1 VETHPQQS
9 GLTSAQVAQRV
20 AEGET
25 NETARRTSRPV
36 SEIIRANVLT
46 RFNAIVGALA
56 AVVLVTGH
64 PQDALFGLVIVA
76 NTGIGVVQ
84 ELRAKRTLDRLAVL
98 GEEPVRVMRDGVET
112 KLRPQDIVQDD
123 LILIGPGDRVMVD
136 GEVTEGPGEPGMEV
150 DESLLT
156 GETDP
161 VTKKPGD
168 QVLSGSFV
176 VSGSGAFIATRVGR
190 RSYAARLEE
199 EASVFSL
206 AKSELMAGINR
217 FLRLITW
224 VIVPVAVLL
233 TASQLAYANGA
244 FSDAVA
250 GAVAGIITMIP
261 EGLVLLTSVAFAVGV
276 IRLGR
281 RRCLVQELP
290 AIEVLARVDVL
301 CLDKTGTLTEPGME
315 LDQTIELVPGVP
327 VRTVLA
333 SLVGAEE
340 RPNATM
346 QAIASGLTGL
356 PTAGASAPGPAG
368 QEVPAAGAPAD
379 GSAGKEVPAAGA
391 SAGRSA
397 GQEVTAEKPASERT
411 PVLAGALGG
420 DARWRPVH
428 VVPFSSARK
437 WSGAVFA
444 DAGPA
449 SGGWVLGAPD
459 VLLPPGDPAR
469 EQANA
474 KAADGLRVLVL
485 GRADPA
491 DVSDSGRRGADGL
504 RVEAAAL
511 FVLRQRLRAEAPRT
525 LAYFAEQDVAVKVIS
540 GDSAVSVGAIARQL
554 GIGGADHPVDART
567 LPSGEE
573 EVSRAG
579 DGTAAARNGTAAAR
593 DENGTAAAR
602 NGSAAAR
609 DENGTAAA
617 GDGPGTALDGD
628 GDAADHGDLTGR
640 GNATPADAAI
650 RAKSA
655 GSDGAAGGRDALP
668 EAELA
673 AVADALEGNSIFG
686 RVTPRQKQIFVTA
699 LQSRGHT
706 VAMTGDGINDV
717 LALIRADLGVAM
729 GSGSGATRAAAK
741 IVLLDDSFA
750 TLPYVVAE
758 GRRVLGNIERVA
770 SLFLTK
776 TAYAVLLSVATAV
789 VGLAAVAELRG
800 LRFPFL
806 PRHLTLISTLTIGV
820 PAFVLAHAP
829 STQRVAP
836 GFVSRVLRFAIPSGI
851 ACAAATFSAYL
862 IARLTP
868 GSNLIAD
875 RTTAVITLSA
885 TALWVLALVAR
896 PYTWWR
902 IALVAAMA
910 GGIVL
915 ALTIP
920 ASRTFFQ
927 LRGHDLASDLIGL
940 GIAAAAGVVLTV
952 FLALTHRLPGRQDSR
967 AGP

>member
-1 VETHPQQS
+1 MAVDSVPDGGFVETHLQQG

-20 AEGET
+20 AAGESNDT
-25 NETARRTSRPV
+25 GRRTSRPV
-36 SEIIRANVLT
+36 PDIVRANVAT
-46 RFNAIVGALA
+46 RFNAIVGALC

-76 NTGIGVVQ
+76 NTGIGVIQ

-98 GEEPVRVMRDGVET
+98 GEEPARVVRDGAET
-112 KLRPQDIVQDD
+112 ALRPRDIVLGD
-123 LILIGPGDRVMVD
+123 LVLIGPGDRIMVD
-136 GEVTEGPGEPGMEV
+136 GEVTDRPGGPGAPDGPGMPGGPGGPGIEV

-161 VTKKPGD
+161 VTKKAGD

-176 VSGSGAFIATRVGR
+176 VSGSGAFTATRVGR
-190 RSYAARLEE
+190 HSYAARLEA

-206 AKSELMAGINR
+206 ARSELMAGVNR
-217 FLRLITW
+217 FLRLVTW
-224 VIVPVAVLL
+224 VIVPVAILL
-233 TASQLAYANGA
+233 TVSQLAYAGGA
-244 FSDAVA
+244 FPDAVA
-250 GAVAGIITMIP
+250 GAVAGIVTMIP

-315 LDQTIELVPGVP
+315 LDQVIELLPGVP
-327 VRTVLA
+327 AREVLT
-333 SLVGAEE
+333 SLAGAQE
-340 RPNATM
+340 RPNATL
-346 QAIASGLTGL
+346 QAIASGL
-356 PTAGASAPGPAG
+356 AGPPAEGAP
-368 QEVPAAGAPAD
+368 VPAAAQRREAP
-379 GSAGKEVPAAGA
+379 
-391 SAGRSA
+391 
-397 GQEVTAEKPASERT
+397 
-411 PVLAGALGG
+411 
-420 DARWRPVH
+420 WRPVH
-428 VVPFSSARK
+428 LVPFSSARK

-459 VLLPPGDPAR
+459 VLLPPSDPAR
-469 EQANA
+469 EQAGA

-491 DVSDSGRRGADGL
+491 DLSDGGRPGRGGPHI
-504 RVEAAAL
+504 EAAAL
-511 FVLRQRLRAEAPRT
+511 LVLRQRLRAEAPRT
-525 LAYFAEQDVAVKVIS
+525 LDYFAEQNVAVKVIS

-554 GIGGADHPVDART
+554 GIEGADHPVDART
-567 LPSGEE
+567 LPGEPGE
-573 EVSRAG
+573 P
-579 DGTAAARNGTAAAR
+579 
-593 DENGTAAAR
+593 DERGKP
-602 NGSAAAR
+602 
-609 DENGTAAA
+609 DERGEP
-617 GDGPGTALDGD
+617 GKPGEPEPLPGPA
-628 GDAADHGDLTGR
+628 
-640 GNATPADAAI
+640 
-650 RAKSA
+650 
-655 GSDGAAGGRDALP
+655 
-668 EAELA
+668 LA
-673 AVADALEGNSIFG
+673 ALADALEGNSVFG
-686 RVTPRQKQIFVTA
+686 RVTPRQKQAFVTA

-717 LALIRADLGVAM
+717 LALTRADLGVAM

-741 IVLLDDSFA
+741 IVLMDDSFA

-776 TAYAVLLSVATAV
+776 TVYAVLLSIATAV
-789 VGLAAVAELRG
+789 VGLTADEGLQG

-820 PAFVLAHAP
+820 PAFVLALAP
-829 STQRVAP
+829 SAQRVAP
-836 GFVSRVLRFAIPSGI
+836 GFVSRVLRFAVPAGI
-851 ACAAATFSAYL
+851 ACAAATFAAYL

-868 GSNLIAD
+868 GSSLAAD

-910 GGIVL
+910 AGMLL
-915 ALTIP
+915 ALTVGV
-920 ASRTFFQ
+920 SRTFFD
-927 LRGHDLASDLIGL
+927 LHRYDLATDVAGL
-940 GIAAAAGVVLTV
+940 AIAACAGAALTV
-952 FLALTHRLPGRQDSR
+952 FLALTHRLPGGKSPRPDH
-967 AGP
+967 

>member
-20 AEGET
+20 AGGET
-25 NETARRTSRPV
+25 NDTGRRTSRPV
-36 SEIIRANVLT
+36 SEIVRANVLT
-46 RFNAIVGALA
+46 RFNAIVSALA
-56 AVVLVTGH
+56 AVVLATGH

-98 GEEPVRVMRDGVET
+98 GEEPVTVMRDGAEATV
-112 KLRPQDIVQDD
+112 RPRDVVLGD
-123 LILIGPGDRVMVD
+123 LILVGPGDRIMVD
-136 GEVTEGPGEPGMEV
+136 GEVTGGPGMEV

-176 VSGSGAFIATRVGR
+176 VSGSGAFTATRVGR
-190 RSYAARLEE
+190 RSYAARLES

-206 AKSELMAGINR
+206 ARSELMAGINH

-244 FSDAVA
+244 FPDAVA

-281 RRCLVQELP
+281 RQCLVQELP

-301 CLDKTGTLTEPGME
+301 CLDKTGTLTEPGMQ
-315 LDQTIELVPGVP
+315 LDQVIELMPGVP
-327 VRTVLA
+327 ARKVLA

-346 QAIASGLTGL
+346 QAIASGL
-356 PTAGASAPGPAG
+356 ADRSSAE
-368 QEVPAAGAPAD
+368 EVPAQEPPRAGHSVAESSAGG
-379 GSAGKEVPAAGA
+379 GSAGGVPVERAL
-391 SAGRSA
+391 
-397 GQEVTAEKPASERT
+397 AERAPAERA
-411 PVLAGALGG
+411 PALAGALSGQ
-420 DARWRPVH
+420 APWRPVH

-444 DAGPA
+444 DAGAA

-459 VLLPPGDPAR
+459 VLLSPGDPAR
-469 EQANA
+469 EQAET

-485 GRADPA
+485 GRADAA
-491 DVSDSGRRGADGL
+491 DFSDLGLPGADASHVEDGH
-504 RVEAAAL
+504 VEAAAL
-511 FVLRQRLRAEAPRT
+511 LVLRQRLRAEAGRT
-525 LAYFAEQDVAVKVIS
+525 LAYFAEQEVAVKVIS
-540 GDSAVSVGAIARQL
+540 GDSAVSVGSIARQL
-554 GIGGADHPVDART
+554 GIDGAEHPVDART
-567 LPSGEE
+567 LPTGDEMSQAEDGLAPRD
-573 EVSRAG
+573 SAPAPGDGGATAG
-579 DGTAAARNGTAAAR
+579 DGG
-593 DENGTAAAR
+593 
-602 NGSAAAR
+602 
-609 DENGTAAA
+609 
-617 GDGPGTALDGD
+617 GDG
-628 GDAADHGDLTGR
+628 AAD
-640 GNATPADAAI
+640 GNGAATPADGTATPADGTATPADRAAPGD
-650 RAKSA
+650 RAASGTGAVDGREPA
-655 GSDGAAGGRDALP
+655 GPELEALAGVLD
-668 EAELA
+668 
-673 AVADALEGNSIFG
+673 GNSVFG

-717 LALIRADLGVAM
+717 LALTRADLGVAM

-750 TLPYVVAE
+750 TLPHVVAE

-776 TAYAVLLSVATAV
+776 TAYAVLLSTATAV
-789 VGLAAVAELRG
+789 VALAAVELQG

-820 PAFVLAHAP
+820 PAFVLALAP
-829 STQRVAP
+829 SAQRVAP
-836 GFVSRVLRFAIPSGI
+836 GFVSRVLRFAVPSGI
-851 ACAAATFSAYL
+851 ACAAATFAAYL

-868 GSNLIAD
+868 GSDLIAD
-875 RTTAVITLSA
+875 RTTAVVTLSA

-902 IALVAAMA
+902 ITLVAAMA
-910 GGIVL
+910 GGMLL
-915 ALTIP
+915 ALTLP
-920 ASRTFFQ
+920 ASRKFFE
-927 LRGHDLASDLIGL
+927 LRQHDLTTDLIGL
-940 GIAAAAGVVLTV
+940 GIAALAGVLLTV
-952 FLALTHRLPGRQDSR
+952 FLALTHRLPGGDDSR
-967 AGP
+967 AGHEWPTRRAGES

>member
-1 VETHPQQS
+1 VETHPQYS

-20 AEGET
+20 ARGET
-25 NETARRTSRPV
+25 NDTGRRTSRPV

-46 RFNAIVGALA
+46 RFNAIVAVLA

-98 GEEPVRVMRDGVET
+98 GEQPVRVVHDGVET
-112 KLRPQDIVQDD
+112 ALRPQDIVLGD
-123 LILIGPGDRVMVD
+123 LILVGPGERIMVD
-136 GEVTEGPGEPGMEV
+136 GEVTGGTGLEV

-156 GETDP
+156 GETDT
-161 VTKKPGD
+161 VAKKPGD

-176 VSGSGAFIATRVGR
+176 VSGSGAFTATRVGR
-190 RSYAARLEE
+190 NAYAARLEG

-206 AKSELMAGINR
+206 ARSELMAGINR

-224 VIVPVAVLL
+224 VIVPVAILL
-233 TASQLAYANGA
+233 TVSQLAYAHGN
-244 FSDAVA
+244 FPDAVA

-281 RRCLVQELP
+281 RQCLVQELP

-315 LDQTIELVPGVP
+315 LDQVIELTPGVP
-327 VRTVLA
+327 ARTVLA
-333 SLVGAEE
+333 SLLGAEE
-340 RPNATM
+340 KPNATM
-346 QAIASGLTGL
+346 QAIASGLTIR
-356 PTAGASAPGPAG
+356 PARGAL
-368 QEVPAAGAPAD
+368 AD
-379 GSAGKEVPAAGA
+379 GSVAETARAAEASADAAPANGSSTDGTSADGTPADWA
-391 SAGRSA
+391 SAGRASA
-397 GQEVTAEKPASERT
+397 EEILPGEIPA
-411 PVLAGALGG
+411 LAGAPSG
-420 DARWRPVH
+420 ATRWQPVQ

-437 WSGAVFA
+437 WSGVVFA

-469 EQANA
+469 EQAEA

-491 DVSDSGRRGADGL
+491 GLGDPGRPGPDGL
-504 RVEAAAL
+504 QVEAAVL
-511 FVLRQRLRAEAPRT
+511 FVLRQRLRPEARRT
-525 LAYFAEQDVAVKVIS
+525 LAYFAEQAVAVKVIS

-554 GIGGADHPVDART
+554 GIGGAEHPVDARD
-567 LPSGEE
+567 LPSGEPAGP
-573 EVSRAG
+573 VPDGRA
-579 DGTAAARNGTAAAR
+579 
-593 DENGTAAAR
+593 
-602 NGSAAAR
+602 
-609 DENGTAAA
+609 
-617 GDGPGTALDGD
+617 
-628 GDAADHGDLTGR
+628 
-640 GNATPADAAI
+640 
-650 RAKSA
+650 
-655 GSDGAAGGRDALP
+655 DGAGLAEP
-668 EAELA
+668 ELA
-673 AVADALEGNSIFG
+673 ALAGQLEANSVFG

-706 VAMTGDGINDV
+706 VAMTGDGVNDV
-717 LALIRADLGVAM
+717 LALTRADLGVAM
-729 GSGSGATRAAAK
+729 GSGSGATRAVAK
-741 IVLLDDSFA
+741 IVLMDDNFA
-750 TLPYVVAE
+750 TLPHVVAE
-758 GRRVLGNIERVA
+758 GRRVLGNVERVA

-776 TAYAVLLSVATAV
+776 TVYAVLLSIATAV
-789 VGLAAVAELRG
+789 VGLAAIAGLEG

-820 PAFVLAHAP
+820 PAFVLALAP
-829 STQRVAP
+829 SAQRVAP
-836 GFVSRVLRFAIPSGI
+836 GFVSRVLRFAIPAGV

-868 GSNLIAD
+868 GGDLTAD
-875 RTTAVITLSA
+875 RTTAVVTLAA

-910 GGIVL
+910 AGMLL

-920 ASRTFFQ
+920 FSRTFF
-927 LRGHDLASDLIGL
+927 DLHAHNLATDAIGL
-940 GIAAAAGVVLTV
+940 ALAAAAGVVLTM
-952 FLALTHRLPGRQDSR
+952 FLKLTHRLPG
-967 AGP
+967 AGASPA

>member
-1 VETHPQQS
+1 M
-9 GLTSAQVAQRV
+9 TSAQVAQRV
-20 AEGET
+20 TNGET
-25 NETARRTSRPV
+25 NDTARRTSRPV
-36 SEIIRANVLT
+36 SHIVRANVLT

-76 NTGIGVVQ
+76 NTGICVVQ

-98 GEEPVRVMRDGVET
+98 GEEQVRVMRDGAEAE
-112 KLRPQDIVQDD
+112 LRPQDIVLDD
-123 LILIGPGDRVMVD
+123 LILVGPGDRIMVD
-136 GEVTEGPGEPGMEV
+136 GEITDGPGEPAMEV

-176 VSGSGAFIATRVGR
+176 VSGSGAFTATRVGR
-190 RSYAARLEE
+190 RSYAARLED

-206 AKSELMAGINR
+206 ARSELMAGINR
-217 FLRLITW
+217 FLRIITW
-224 VIVPVAVLL
+224 VIVPVAALL
-233 TASQLAYANGA
+233 TASQLAYASGD
-244 FSDAVA
+244 FPDAVA

-315 LDQTIELVPGVP
+315 LDQVIELVPGVP
-327 VRTVLA
+327 ARKVLA

-346 QAIASGLTGL
+346 QAIASGLAGL
-356 PTAGASAPGPAG
+356 RAEGASTRATSTGEAATREAATG
-368 QEVPAAGAPAD
+368 EASTGGVPAERVSADGASPRDVPAERAPALAGAP
-379 GSAGKEVPAAGA
+379 
-391 SAGRSA
+391 
-397 GQEVTAEKPASERT
+397 
-411 PVLAGALGG
+411 GG
-420 DARWRPVH
+420 ETRWRPVH

-485 GRADPA
+485 GRADETGF
-491 DVSDSGRRGADGL
+491 SDLGRPGADGL
-504 RVEAAAL
+504 QVDAAAL
-511 FVLRQRLRAEAPRT
+511 LLLRQRLRAEAPRT

-554 GIGGADHPVDART
+554 GIGGAGHPVDART
-567 LPSGEE
+567 LPTGEE
-573 EVSRAG
+573 EAG
-579 DGTAAARNGTAAAR
+579 QAGHG
-593 DENGTAAAR
+593 G
-602 NGSAAAR
+602 
-609 DENGTAAA
+609 AA
-617 GDGPGTALDGD
+617 GDR
-628 GDAADHGDLTGR
+628 DAAGDREAAGHRAAGARDGATGAR
-640 GNATPADAAI
+640 
-650 RAKSA
+650 
-655 GSDGAAGGRDALP
+655 DGAAGTKGAAADGGDQLP
-668 EAELA
+668 GPELA
-673 AVADALEGNSIFG
+673 AVAEALEGNSVFG

-717 LALIRADLGVAM
+717 LALTRADLGVAM

-789 VGLAAVAELRG
+789 VALAVTELQG

-820 PAFVLAHAP
+820 PAFVLALAP
-829 STQRVAP
+829 SAQRVAP

-862 IARLTP
+862 LARLTP

-902 IALVAAMA
+902 ITLVAAMA
-910 GGIVL
+910 AGMVL

-920 ASRTFFQ
+920 ASRTFFE
-927 LRGHDLASDLIGL
+927 LRQHELASDLIGL
-940 GIAAAAGVVLTV
+940 GIAACAGVLLTV
-952 FLALTHRLPGRQDSR
+952 FLALTHRLPGRADSR

>member
-1 VETHPQQS
+1 MGGCVETHPQHS
-9 GLTSAQVAQRV
+9 GLTSAQVAER
-20 AEGET
+20 AAAGET
-25 NETARRTSRPV
+25 NDTGRRTSRPV
-36 SEIIRANVLT
+36 SDIIRANVLT

-56 AVVLVTGH
+56 AVVLVTGR

-76 NTGIGVVQ
+76 NTGIGVIQ
-84 ELRAKRTLDRLAVL
+84 EVRAKRTLDRLAVL
-98 GEEPVRVMRDGVET
+98 GEAPVRVVRDGAET
-112 KLRPQDIVQDD
+112 ALRPQDIVLDD
-123 LILIGPGDRVMVD
+123 RILIGPGDRVMVD
-136 GEVTEGPGEPGMEV
+136 GEVTDGPGTEMEV

-168 QVLSGSFV
+168 QLLSGSFV
-176 VSGSGAFIATRVGR
+176 VSGSGAFTATRVGR
-190 RSYAARLEE
+190 RSYAAQLEG

-206 AKSELMAGINR
+206 AHSELMAGINR

-224 VIVPVAVLL
+224 VIVPVAILL

-276 IRLGR
+276 VRLGR

-315 LDQTIELVPGVP
+315 LDQVIEVAPDVP
-327 VRTVLA
+327 VRNVLT
-333 SLVGAEE
+333 SLVGVEE
-340 RPNATM
+340 RPNPTL
-346 QAIASGLTGL
+346 QAIASGLTG
-356 PTAGASAPGPAG
+356 
-368 QEVPAAGAPAD
+368 QPAAGDA
-379 GSAGKEVPAAGA
+379 AGRVPAL
-391 SAGRSA
+391 
-397 GQEVTAEKPASERT
+397 T
-411 PVLAGALGG
+411 GALGG
-420 DARWRPVH
+420 ETRWRPVH
-428 VVPFSSARK
+428 AVPFSSARK

-459 VLLPPGDPAR
+459 VLLPAGDPTR
-469 EQANA
+469 QQAET

-485 GRADPA
+485 GRADAA
-491 DVSDSGRRGADGL
+491 DVTETGRPGAD
-504 RVEAAAL
+504 RPQVEAAAL
-511 FVLRQRLRAEAPRT
+511 LVLRQRLRAEASRT
-525 LAYFAEQDVAVKVIS
+525 LAYFAEQNVAVKVIS

-554 GIGGADHPVDART
+554 GIGGAGHPVDART
-567 LPSGEE
+567 LPSGGASED
-573 EVSRAG
+573 VGGPAARDGNGATARDGNGATARDGKGATARDGNGPAVAG
-579 DGTAAARNGTAAAR
+579 DGATAAGNRPAVA
-593 DENGTAAAR
+593 
-602 NGSAAAR
+602 
-609 DENGTAAA
+609 
-617 GDGPGTALDGD
+617 GD
-628 GDAADHGDLTGR
+628 GDAVARDRDVPGR
-640 GNATPADAAI
+640 GP
-650 RAKSA
+650 
-655 GSDGAAGGRDALP
+655 LP
-668 EAELA
+668 VAELAETELA
-673 AVADALEGNSIFG
+673 AVADALEGNSVFG
-686 RVTPRQKQIFVTA
+686 RVSPRQKQIFVTA

-717 LALIRADLGVAM
+717 LALTRADLGVAM

-776 TAYAVLLSVATAV
+776 TAYAVLLSIATAV
-789 VGLAAVAELRG
+789 VALTADEGLQG

-820 PAFVLAHAP
+820 PAFVLALAP
-829 STQRVAP
+829 SAQRVTP
-836 GFVSRVLRFAIPSGI
+836 GFVSRVLRFAIPAGI
-851 ACAAATFSAYL
+851 ACAAAAFSAYL
-862 IARLTP
+862 VARLTP
-868 GSNLIAD
+868 GGTLVTD

-902 IALVAAMA
+902 VALVAAMA
-910 GGIVL
+910 AGMVL

-920 ASRTFFQ
+920 VSRTFFD
-927 LRGHDLASDLIGL
+927 LRDPGLASDLIAL
-940 GIAAAAGVVLTV
+940 AIAACAGIVLTV
-952 FLALTHRLPGRQDSR
+952 FLAFTHRLPGGKSPRP
-967 AGP
+967 GH

>member
-20 AEGET
+20 TNGET
-25 NETARRTSRPV
+25 NDTARRTSRPV
-36 SEIIRANVLT
+36 SHIVRANVLT

-98 GEEPVRVMRDGVET
+98 GEEPVRVMRDGAEAE
-112 KLRPQDIVQDD
+112 LRPQDIVLDD
-123 LILIGPGDRVMVD
+123 LILVGPGDRIMVD
-136 GEVTEGPGEPGMEV
+136 GEITDGPGEPGMEV

-176 VSGSGAFIATRVGR
+176 VSGSGAFTATRVGR
-190 RSYAARLEE
+190 RSYAARLED

-206 AKSELMAGINR
+206 ARSELMAGINR
-217 FLRLITW
+217 FLRIITW
-224 VIVPVAVLL
+224 VIVPVAALL
-233 TASQLAYANGA
+233 TASQLAYASGD
-244 FSDAVA
+244 FPDAVA

-315 LDQTIELVPGVP
+315 LDQVIELVPGVP
-327 VRTVLA
+327 ARKVLA

-346 QAIASGLTGL
+346 QAIASGLAGL
-356 PTAGASAPGPAG
+356 RAEGASTGGASTGEAATGEASTGGAPAERVSADGASPG
-368 QEVPAAGAPAD
+368 DVPAERAPALAGAP
-379 GSAGKEVPAAGA
+379 
-391 SAGRSA
+391 
-397 GQEVTAEKPASERT
+397 
-411 PVLAGALGG
+411 GG
-420 DARWRPVH
+420 ETRWRPVH

-459 VLLPPGDPAR
+459 VLLSPGDPAH

-485 GRADPA
+485 GRADETGF
-491 DVSDSGRRGADGL
+491 SDLGRPGADGL
-504 RVEAAAL
+504 QVDAAAL
-511 FVLRQRLRAEAPRT
+511 LVLRQRLRAEAPRT
-525 LAYFAEQDVAVKVIS
+525 LAYFAEQDVAIKVIS

-567 LPSGEE
+567 LPTEE
-573 EVSRAG
+573 EEADQAG
-579 DGTAAARNGTAAAR
+579 HRG
-593 DENGTAAAR
+593 
-602 NGSAAAR
+602 
-609 DENGTAAA
+609 AA
-617 GDGPGTALDGD
+617 GDRDAAGDRGAAGDRHAVGHRAAGARD
-628 GDAADHGDLTGR
+628 GDAGAADGDAG
-640 GNATPADAAI
+640 ATDGDAGAT
-650 RAKSA
+650 
-655 GSDGAAGGRDALP
+655 DGAATARDGAADGGDQLP
-668 EAELA
+668 GPELA
-673 AVADALEGNSIFG
+673 AVADALEGNSVFG

-717 LALIRADLGVAM
+717 LALTRADLGVAM

-789 VGLAAVAELRG
+789 VALAVTELQG

-820 PAFVLAHAP
+820 PAFVLALAP
-829 STQRVAP
+829 SAQRVAP

-862 IARLTP
+862 LARLTP

-902 IALVAAMA
+902 IMLVAAMA
-910 GGIVL
+910 AGMVL

-920 ASRTFFQ
+920 ASRMFFE
-927 LRGHDLASDLIGL
+927 LRQHELASDLIGL
-940 GIAAAAGVVLTV
+940 GIAACAGVLLTV
-952 FLALTHRLPGRQDSR
+952 FLALTHRLPGRADSR

>member
-1 VETHPQQS
+1 VETHPRHS
-9 GLTSAQVAQRV
+9 GLTGAQVAQRV
-20 AEGET
+20 AAGEVNDT
-25 NETARRTSRPV
+25 GRRTSRPV
-36 SEIIRANVLT
+36 LDIVRANVLT
-46 RFNAIVGALA
+46 RFNAIIGALT

-98 GEEPVRVMRDGVET
+98 GEEPVRVVRDGAQT
-112 KLRPQDIVQDD
+112 ALRPQDVVLGD

-136 GEVTEGPGEPGMEV
+136 GEVTGGTPMEL

-176 VSGSGAFIATRVGR
+176 VSGSGGFLATRVGR
-190 RSYAARLEE
+190 HSYAARLED

-206 AKSELMAGINR
+206 ARSELMAGINR

-224 VIVPVAVLL
+224 VIVPVAILL

-244 FSDAVA
+244 WSDAIA
-250 GAVAGIITMIP
+250 GAVAGIVTMIP

-315 LDQTIELVPGVP
+315 LDQVVELAPGVP
-327 VRTVLA
+327 ARQVLA
-333 SLVGAEE
+333 SLAGAEE
-340 RPNATM
+340 RPNATL
-346 QAIASGLTGL
+346 QAIASGLAAL
-356 PTAGASAPGPAG
+356 PAGGVPAGRAAASGASAERAAAGPA
-368 QEVPAAGAPAD
+368 PALMGAWD
-379 GSAGKEVPAAGA
+379 G
-391 SAGRSA
+391 
-397 GQEVTAEKPASERT
+397 TRT
-411 PVLAGALGG
+411 WQA
-420 DARWRPVH
+420 VH
-428 VVPFSSARK
+428 TVPFSSARK

-444 DAGPA
+444 GAGPA

-459 VLLPPGDPAR
+459 VLLPTGDPAR
-469 EQANA
+469 EQAEA

-491 DVSDSGRRGADGL
+491 DIGGAGRPGTDRPHVA
-504 RVEAAAL
+504 AAAL
-511 FVLRQRLRAEAPRT
+511 LVLRQRLRADASAT
-525 LAYFAEQDVAVKVIS
+525 LAYFAEQGVAVKVIS

-554 GIGGADHPVDART
+554 GIDGAGHPVDARS

-573 EVSRAG
+573 PGPPAGG
-579 DGTAAARNGTAAAR
+579 DGGA
-593 DENGTAAAR
+593 
-602 NGSAAAR
+602 
-609 DENGTAAA
+609 
-617 GDGPGTALDGD
+617 PGRPR
-628 GDAADHGDLTGR
+628 LTG
-640 GNATPADAAI
+640 AELAEP
-650 RAKSA
+650 
-655 GSDGAAGGRDALP
+655 
-668 EAELA
+668 ELA
-673 AVADALEGNSIFG
+673 AVAGALESNSVFG

-717 LALIRADLGVAM
+717 LALTRADLGVAM

-741 IVLLDDSFA
+741 IVLMDDSFA

-776 TAYAVLLSVATAV
+776 TVYAVLLSVATAV
-789 VGLAAVAELRG
+789 VGLAAAAGLAG

-820 PAFVLAHAP
+820 PAFILALAP
-829 STQRVAP
+829 SAQRVAP
-836 GFVSRVLRFAIPSGI
+836 GFVSRVLRFAVPSGA

-868 GSNLIAD
+868 GSDLAAD

-902 IALVAAMA
+902 VALVAAMA
-910 GGIVL
+910 AGMVL

-920 ASRTFFQ
+920 ASRTFFA
-927 LRGHDLASDLIGL
+927 LRGFDLATDLIAL
-940 GIAAAAGVVLTV
+940 AIAACAGTALTA
-952 FLALTHRLPGRQDSR
+952 FLALTHRLPGSGLPP
-967 AGP
+967 AGHG

>member
-1 VETHPQQS
+1 METHPQHR
-9 GLTSAQVAQRV
+9 GLTSAQVAERV
-20 AEGET
+20 AAGET
-25 NETARRTSRPV
+25 NDTGRRTSRPV
-36 SEIIRANVLT
+36 SDIVRANVLT

-76 NTGIGVVQ
+76 NTGIGVIQ

-98 GEEPVRVMRDGVET
+98 GEEPVRVMRDGAET
-112 KLRPQDIVQDD
+112 ALRPQDIVLDD
-123 LILIGPGDRVMVD
+123 RILIGPGDRVMVD
-136 GEVTEGPGEPGMEV
+136 GEVTDGPGMEV

-156 GETDP
+156 GEIDP

-168 QVLSGSFV
+168 QLLSGSFV
-176 VSGSGAFIATRVGR
+176 VSGSGAFTATRVGR
-190 RSYAARLEE
+190 RSYAAQLEG

-206 AKSELMAGINR
+206 AHSELMAGINR

-224 VIVPVAVLL
+224 VIVPVAILL

-276 IRLGR
+276 VRLGR
-281 RRCLVQELP
+281 RRCLVQQLP
-290 AIEVLARVDVL
+290 AIEVLARVNVL

-315 LDQTIELVPGVP
+315 LDQIIEVAPGVP
-327 VRTVLA
+327 VRMVLA
-333 SLVGAEE
+333 SLVGTEE
-340 RPNATM
+340 RPNPTM
-346 QAIASGLTGL
+346 QAIASGLVGL
-356 PTAGASAPGPAG
+356 PAAGDPAVRGPAGAPSGGVSADRIPAEKVAAEKVPVGRASAEGASAE
-368 QEVPAAGAPAD
+368 QAPA
-379 GSAGKEVPAAGA
+379 
-391 SAGRSA
+391 
-397 GQEVTAEKPASERT
+397 
-411 PVLAGALGG
+411 LAGGLAGET
-420 DARWRPVH
+420 RWRAVH
-428 VVPFSSARK
+428 AVPFSSARK

-459 VLLPPGDPAR
+459 VLLPAGDPAR
-469 EQANA
+469 QQAET

-485 GRADPA
+485 GRADAA
-491 DVSDSGRRGADGL
+491 DVTETGRPGAD
-504 RVEAAAL
+504 RPQVEAAAL
-511 FVLRQRLRAEAPRT
+511 LVLRQRLRAEASRT
-525 LAYFAEQDVAVKVIS
+525 LAYFAEQDVAIKVIS

-554 GIGGADHPVDART
+554 GIGGADHPVDARS
-567 LPSGEE
+567 LPTGGESEEAGRAAPRDGNGSTARGGDGAAAGSGAAA
-573 EVSRAG
+573 AG
-579 DGTAAARNGTAAAR
+579 DGDAAAGNEAAAAR
-593 DENGTAAAR
+593 DEAAAA
-602 NGSAAAR
+602 GDEAAAAR
-609 DENGTAAA
+609 DGA
-617 GDGPGTALDGD
+617 
-628 GDAADHGDLTGR
+628 
-640 GNATPADAAI
+640 
-650 RAKSA
+650 
-655 GSDGAAGGRDALP
+655 GAAGSGAAVAGNRDVPGHGPLPVAELP
-668 EAELA
+668 EPELA
-673 AVADALEGNSIFG
+673 AVADALEGNSVFG
-686 RVTPRQKQIFVTA
+686 RVSPRQKQIFVTA

-717 LALIRADLGVAM
+717 LALTRADLGVAM

-776 TAYAVLLSVATAV
+776 TAYAVLLSIATAV
-789 VGLAAVAELRG
+789 VALAADEGLQG

-820 PAFVLAHAP
+820 PAFVLALAP
-829 STQRVAP
+829 SAQRVAP
-836 GFVSRVLRFAIPSGI
+836 GFVSRVLRFAIPAGI
-851 ACAAATFSAYL
+851 ACAAATFSAYI

-868 GSNLIAD
+868 GSSLVTD

-910 GGIVL
+910 AGMAL

-920 ASRTFFQ
+920 VSRTFFD
-927 LRGHDLASDLIGL
+927 LRDPGMATALIALA
-940 GIAAAAGVVLTV
+940 IAACAGIVLTV
-952 FLALTHRLPGRQDSR
+952 FLALTHRLPGGKAS
-967 AGP
+967 AGHEEP

>member
-1 VETHPQQS
+1 MASGSEPDGGFVETHLQQG
-9 GLTSAQVAQRV
+9 GLTSAQVAQR
-20 AEGET
+20 AAAGESNDT
-25 NETARRTSRPV
+25 GRRTSLPV
-36 SEIIRANVLT
+36 PDIVRANVAT
-46 RFNAIVGALA
+46 RFNAIVGALC

-76 NTGIGVVQ
+76 NTGIGVIQ

-98 GEEPVRVMRDGVET
+98 GEEPARVVRDGAET
-112 KLRPQDIVQDD
+112 ALRSQDIVLGD
-123 LILIGPGDRVMVD
+123 LVLIGPGDRIMVD
-136 GEVTEGPGEPGMEV
+136 GEVTDRPGGPGGDGPGMPGSPGGSGSPGTAGLPGGPGIEV

-161 VTKKPGD
+161 VTKKAGD

-176 VSGSGAFIATRVGR
+176 VSGSGAFTATRVGR
-190 RSYAARLEE
+190 HSYAARLEA

-206 AKSELMAGINR
+206 ARSELMAGVNR

-224 VIVPVAVLL
+224 VIVPVAILL
-233 TASQLAYANGA
+233 TVSQLAYAGGA
-244 FSDAVA
+244 FPDAVA
-250 GAVAGIITMIP
+250 GAVAGIVTMIP

-315 LDQTIELVPGVP
+315 LDQVIELLPGVP
-327 VRTVLA
+327 AREVLT
-333 SLVGAEE
+333 SLAGAQE
-340 RPNATM
+340 RPNATL
-346 QAIASGLTGL
+346 QAIASGLAE
-356 PTAGASAPGPAG
+356 PPAEGAP
-368 QEVPAAGAPAD
+368 VPAAAQRREAP
-379 GSAGKEVPAAGA
+379 
-391 SAGRSA
+391 
-397 GQEVTAEKPASERT
+397 
-411 PVLAGALGG
+411 
-420 DARWRPVH
+420 WRPVH
-428 VVPFSSARK
+428 LVPFSSARK

-459 VLLPPGDPAR
+459 VLLPPSDPAR
-469 EQANA
+469 EQAGA

-491 DVSDSGRRGADGL
+491 DLSDGGRPGRGGPHI
-504 RVEAAAL
+504 EAATL
-511 FVLRQRLRAEAPRT
+511 LVLRQRLRAEAPRT
-525 LAYFAEQDVAVKVIS
+525 LDYFAEQNVAVKVIS
-540 GDSAVSVGAIARQL
+540 GDSAASVGAIARQL
-554 GIGGADHPVDART
+554 GIEGADHPVDART
-567 LPSGEE
+567 LPGEPGE
-573 EVSRAG
+573 PEPLP
-579 DGTAAARNGTAAAR
+579 
-593 DENGTAAAR
+593 
-602 NGSAAAR
+602 
-609 DENGTAAA
+609 
-617 GDGPGTALDGD
+617 GP
-628 GDAADHGDLTGR
+628 
-640 GNATPADAAI
+640 
-650 RAKSA
+650 
-655 GSDGAAGGRDALP
+655 
-668 EAELA
+668 ELA
-673 AVADALEGNSIFG
+673 ALADALEGNSVFG
-686 RVTPRQKQIFVTA
+686 RVTPRQKQAFVTA

-717 LALIRADLGVAM
+717 LALTRADLGVAM

-741 IVLLDDSFA
+741 IVLMDDSFA

-776 TAYAVLLSVATAV
+776 TVYAVLLSIATAV
-789 VGLAAVAELRG
+789 VGLTADEGLQG

-820 PAFVLAHAP
+820 PAFVLALAP
-829 STQRVAP
+829 SAQRVAP
-836 GFVSRVLRFAIPSGI
+836 GFVSRVLRFAIPAGI
-851 ACAAATFSAYL
+851 ACAAATFAAYL

-868 GSNLIAD
+868 GSDLAAD

-910 GGIVL
+910 AGMLL
-915 ALTIP
+915 ALTVGV
-920 ASRTFFQ
+920 SRTFFD
-927 LRGHDLASDLIGL
+927 LHRYDLATDVTGL
-940 GIAAAAGVVLTV
+940 AIAACAGAALTV
-952 FLALTHRLPGRQDSR
+952 FLGLTHRLPGGKSPRPDH
-967 AGP
+967 

>member
-1 VETHPQQS
+1 MGTALRPASGPDARMETDGLPMGGCVETHPQHS
-9 GLTSAQVAQRV
+9 GLTSAQVAERV
-20 AEGET
+20 AAGET
-25 NETARRTSRPV
+25 NDTGRRTSRPV
-36 SEIIRANVLT
+36 SDIIRANVLT

-76 NTGIGVVQ
+76 NTGIGVIQ
-84 ELRAKRTLDRLAVL
+84 EVRAKRTLDRLAVL
-98 GEEPVRVMRDGVET
+98 GEAPVRVVRDGTET
-112 KLRPQDIVQDD
+112 ALRPQDIVLDD
-123 LILIGPGDRVMVD
+123 RILIGPGDRVMVD
-136 GEVTEGPGEPGMEV
+136 GEVTDGPGMEV

-156 GETDP
+156 GEIDP

-168 QVLSGSFV
+168 QLLSGSFV
-176 VSGSGAFIATRVGR
+176 VSGSGAFTATRVGR
-190 RSYAARLEE
+190 RSYAAQLEG

-206 AKSELMAGINR
+206 AHSELMAGINR

-224 VIVPVAVLL
+224 VIVPVAILL

-276 IRLGR
+276 VRLGR

-315 LDQTIELVPGVP
+315 LDQVIEVAPDVP
-327 VRTVLA
+327 VRNVLA
-333 SLVGAEE
+333 SLVGVEE
-340 RPNATM
+340 RPNPTL
-346 QAIASGLTGL
+346 QAIASGLAGL
-356 PTAGASAPGPAG
+356 
-368 QEVPAAGAPAD
+368 PAAGD
-379 GSAGKEVPAAGA
+379 SARRVPA
-391 SAGRSA
+391 
-397 GQEVTAEKPASERT
+397 
-411 PVLAGALGG
+411 LAGVLDGET
-420 DARWRPVH
+420 RWQPVH
-428 VVPFSSARK
+428 AVPFSSARK

-459 VLLPPGDPAR
+459 VLLPAGDPTR
-469 EQANA
+469 QQAET

-485 GRADPA
+485 GRADAA
-491 DVSDSGRRGADGL
+491 DVTETGRPGVDRPQ
-504 RVEAAAL
+504 VEAAAL
-511 FVLRQRLRAEAPRT
+511 LVLRQRLRAEASRT

-567 LPSGEE
+567 LPSGGQSED
-573 EVSRAG
+573 VG
-579 DGTAAARNGTAAAR
+579 GPAAR
-593 DENGTAAAR
+593 DGNGPATGSRAATANDGPAAVGRPGATEDGPVTGDGPAAAG
-602 NGSAAAR
+602 NVAG
-609 DENGTAAA
+609 AA
-617 GDGPGTALDGD
+617 GDGPAV
-628 GDAADHGDLTGR
+628 
-640 GNATPADAAI
+640 
-650 RAKSA
+650 A
-655 GSDGAAGGRDALP
+655 GDGAAVAGDRDVPGRGPLP
-668 EAELA
+668 VAELAETELA
-673 AVADALEGNSIFG
+673 AVADALEGNSVFG
-686 RVTPRQKQIFVTA
+686 RVSPRQKQIFVTA

-717 LALIRADLGVAM
+717 LALTRADLGVAM

-776 TAYAVLLSVATAV
+776 TAYAVLLSIATAV
-789 VGLAAVAELRG
+789 VALAADEGLQG

-820 PAFVLAHAP
+820 PAFVLALAP
-829 STQRVAP
+829 SAQRVTP
-836 GFVSRVLRFAIPSGI
+836 GFVSRVLRFAIPAGI

-868 GSNLIAD
+868 GGTLVTD

-885 TALWVLALVAR
+885 IALWVLALVAR

-902 IALVAAMA
+902 VALVAAMA
-910 GGIVL
+910 AGMVL

-920 ASRTFFQ
+920 VSRTFFD
-927 LRGHDLASDLIGL
+927 LRDPGLPSDLTAL
-940 GIAAAAGVVLTV
+940 AIAACAGVVLTV
-952 FLALTHRLPGRQDSR
+952 FLVLTHRLPGGHASRAGRSDSR
-967 AGP
+967 APAEVP